1 MTPDGT
7 DVPDSTHGTDSADG
21 PDAAFA
27 AEARRIAGL
36 AFDKVMSGV
45 PPQREELPPELE
57 PADAVRWVGDRV
69 TELVAGFA
77 ELPLDRLL
85 GLAAPAGAAPAPATS
100 GDPNA
105 VPRGEP
111 LVVTAPAGGLGEVRI
126 WIHVLGDLDPGTLR
140 FRLGDLQP
148 GIGEPLP
155 GGAAVFAPPE
165 VTVSGAVTSTLLR
178 VPIPPG
184 TGPGRYDG
192 LVLAYGVVDAVLPVT
207 VVVT

>member
-1 MTPDGT
+1 MTPDSSTDGT
-7 DVPDSTHGTDSADG
+7 DGT
-21 PDAAFA
+21 DAAFA

-85 GLAAPAGAAPAPATS
+85 GLAGPAGAAPAPPAN
-100 GDPNA
+100 GDQHA

-111 LVVTAPAGGLGEVRI
+111 LAVTAPAGGLGEVRI
-126 WIHVLGDLDPGTLR
+126 WIHPLGDLDHR
-140 FRLGDLQP
+140 H
-148 GIGEPLP
+148 
-155 GGAAVFAPPE
+155 PE
-165 VTVSGAVTSTLLR
+165 VPAG
-178 VPIPPG
+178 
-184 TGPGRYDG
+184 
-192 LVLAYGVVDAVLPVT
+192 
-207 VVVT
+207 

>member
-1 MTPDGT
+1 VRPD
-7 DVPDSTHGTDSADG
+7 DPAA
-21 PDAAFA
+21 DAAFA
-27 AEARRIAGL
+27 AEARRLAGL
-36 AFDKVMSGV
+36 AFDTVMSGV

-85 GLAAPAGAAPAPATS
+85 GLAVPTGATPAASATEDPA
-100 GDPNA
+100 A

-111 LVVTAPAGGLGEVRI
+111 LSVTAPVGGLGEVRI
-126 WIHVLGDLDPGTLR
+126 WIHPLGDLATGTLG
-140 FRLGDLQP
+140 FRLGDLHP
-148 GIGEPLP
+148 GVGEPLA
-155 GGAAVFAPPE
+155 GGAAVFAPAE
-165 VTVSGAVTSTLLR
+165 VTVSGAVTSILLR

-184 TGPGRYDG
+184 TRRGRYDG
-192 LVLAYGVVDAVLPVT
+192 LVLAYGVVDAVLPIT

>member
-1 MTPDGT
+1 MTPDST
-7 DVPDSTHGTDSADG
+7 DATDGPDG

-57 PADAVRWVGDRV
+57 PTDAVRWVGDRV

-85 GLAAPAGAAPAPATS
+85 GLGAPAGAAPAPSAS

-105 VPRGEP
+105 LPRGEP
-111 LVVTAPAGGLGEVRI
+111 LAVTAAAGGLGEVRL
-126 WIHVLGDLDPGTLR
+126 WIHPLGDLDTGTLT

-148 GIGEPLP
+148 GVGEPLP

-178 VPIPPG
+178 VPIAPG
-184 TGPGRYDG
+184 TRPGRYDG
-192 LVLAYGVVDAVLPVT
+192 LVLAYGVVDAVLPIT